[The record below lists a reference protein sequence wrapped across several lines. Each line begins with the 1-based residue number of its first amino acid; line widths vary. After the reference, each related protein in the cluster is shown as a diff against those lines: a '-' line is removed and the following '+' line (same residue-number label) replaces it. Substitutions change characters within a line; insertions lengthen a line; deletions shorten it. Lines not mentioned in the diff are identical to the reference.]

1 MSFLDFLF
9 GPVLVAWRNR
19 LLLSRLGG
27 REIAA
32 KTRATLL
39 GGLWLVI
46 APLFMLSVYSFVF
59 TRIFQA
65 RWQVA
70 EGVAGDPPLMIFAGM
85 AVLGIFAE
93 CLARA
98 PGLVLENPTYVK
110 KVVFPLEILPW
121 SALIG
126 ASIAVGVSLVLLLI
140 AVTVLHGPPPVTA
153 LLLPLPFLP
162 LALFILGLA
171 WFLASLGVFLR
182 DLKQA
187 MGIVVAA
194 LTFAAPVFYPL
205 QAVPAEFR
213 DWLYLNPVTLA
224 VEELRQALFTG
235 TVPDPL
241 AYGEY
246 LGAGWL
252 TAMLGLWW
260 FRRTRK
266 GFADVL

>member
-1 MSFLDFLF
+1 MRVMEFLF

-19 LLLSRLGG
+19 LLLRRLGG

-32 KTRATLL
+32 KTRGTLL

-59 TRIFQA
+59 TRIFAA
-65 RWQVA
+65 RWAVPGGA
-70 EGVAGDPPLMIFAGM
+70 AGDPPLMIFAGLI
-85 AVLGIFAE
+85 VLGIFAE

-98 PGLVLENPTYVK
+98 PGLVLENTTYVK
-110 KVVFPLEILPW
+110 ILAQTW
-121 SALIG
+121 
-126 ASIAVGVSLVLLLI
+126 
-140 AVTVLHGPPPVTA
+140 LHGPPPVTA
-153 LLLPLPFLP
+153 LLLPLPFVP
-162 LALFILGLA
+162 LSLFILGFS

-187 MGIVVAA
+187 MGIVVSA

-205 QAVPAEFR
+205 EAVPAPFR
-213 DWLYLNPVTLA
+213 PYLYLNPVTLG
-224 VEELRQALFTG
+224 VEELRQLLFWG
-235 TVPDPL
+235 VVPDWAAWL
-241 AYGEY
+241 DY
-246 LGAGWL
+246 LGLGWL
-252 TAMLGLWW
+252 AAMLGLWW